1 MTGIDQ
7 DDVLGSI
14 QPQILTITHDLLKF
28 AFGEMEDDRNRLL
41 GAIGGLV
48 DADLLFKVSLQLAI
62 TSQLELDQCL
72 VRVATGCLEIHWPVV
87 LSLAG

>member
-28 AFGEMEDDRNRLL
+28 ALGEMVPGLAEPESVLLDFGEAEPT
-41 GAIGGLV
+41 
-48 DADLLFKVSLQLAI
+48 VS
-62 TSQLELDQCL
+62 
-72 VRVATGCLEIHWPVV
+72 H
-87 LSLAG
+87 